1 MNPQRSFVRKIVYLV
16 ALVGLLLVL
25 SWLGQP
31 STGDAGGERGEEGI
45 SGLLRVPNLADLRN
59 RYHLS
64 ETQLGEIDPAG
75 STIKLAT
82 LGLRGVAAN
91 VLWEKANNYKM
102 KKDWTNLS
110 ATLQQIT
117 RLEPH
122 FVSVWRFQAWNLS
135 YNVSTEFDDYR
146 ERYRWVIKGIDF
158 LREGIRRNEREPMLV
173 WDVGWYLSH
182 KIGVADEVKQ
192 FRRLLKEDD
201 ETFQRWGDFRPA
213 EERDNWL
220 VGKDWFARAEELVD
234 KGADLRKTTPTV
246 FFSHRPMSQM
256 NYCEALEKDGIFEE
270 RARYAWNR
278 AGKEW
283 FEFGARH
290 FMTADGK
297 RPFHLND
304 VERFDGDAAKDV
316 ATLEAIE
323 PGLRDKIRKQ
333 RYDSLTAA
341 ERKAYDAPPQKR
353 SGREWELAYQVQEKL
368 KVTHEQLARAI
379 KGQKARDAALKLA
392 REATDFERKAT
403 EIRTYRNIVNFE
415 YWRRRAQFEQSPE
428 ALAARKYVYEG
439 AQAMSAGDLLK
450 AREMY
455 EKGFAQWRLLFDRK
469 DFPELKNDEALGQDL
484 MEIVYQYR
492 RVLDKSDKPFP
503 KDFPLNDLLQL
514 HEKAYKDRQG
524 IK

>member
-1 MNPQRSFVRKIVYLV
+1 MNPQRSFLRKIVYLV

-31 STGDAGGERGEEGI
+31 STGDAGGEAGEQRS
-45 SGLLRVPNLADLRN
+45 SGLLQVPNLADLRN

-75 STIKLAT
+75 TTIKLAT
-82 LGLRGVAAN
+82 LGMRGVAAN

-110 ATLQQIT
+110 ATLNQIT

-135 YNVSTEFDDYR
+135 YNVSAEFDDYR
-146 ERYRWVIKGIDF
+146 ERYRWVIKGVDF

-182 KIGVADEVKQ
+182 KIGVADEAKQ

-201 ETFQRWGDFRPA
+201 ESFQRWGDFRPA
-213 EERDNWL
+213 EDRDNWL
-220 VGKDWFARAEELVD
+220 VGKDWFIRSEELVD
-234 KGADLRKTTPTV
+234 KGADLRKTSPTV
-246 FFSHRPMSQM
+246 FFSHRPMAQM
-256 NYCEALEKDGIFEE
+256 NYAESLEKDGIFEE
-270 RARYAWNR
+270 KARYSWAK

-283 FEFGARH
+283 YEFGARALP
-290 FMTADGK
+290 TAEGG
-297 RPFHLND
+297 RFFHLND
-304 VERFDGDAAKDV
+304 VEPFEAEAANRV
-316 ATLEAIE
+316 AKLEDFE
-323 PGLRDKIRKQ
+323 PGLREKIRKQ

-341 ERKAYDAPPQKR
+341 ERKAYEAPPDKR
-353 SGREWELAYQVQEKL
+353 GSRDWELAYQVAEKL

-379 KGQKARDAALKLA
+379 KGPVARTALQYA
-392 REATDFERKAT
+392 REATDLGRRAA
-403 EIRTYRNIVNFE
+403 EIRIYRNIVNFE
-415 YWRRRAQFEQSPE
+415 YWRRRAQFEQTPE

-439 AQAMSAGDLLK
+439 AQAMANGDLLK
-450 AREMY
+450 ARELY
-455 EKGFAQWRLLFDRK
+455 EKGFAQWRLLYDRK
-469 DFPELKNDEALGQDL
+469 DFSDLKSAEGLGEEVVGMVQ
-484 MEIVYQYR
+484 QYR

-503 KDFPLNDLLQL
+503 KDFVLDDILQR
-514 HEKAYKDRQG
+514 HEKAYKDRHG